1 MFKAGGKAMRFKAL
15 KTFTG
20 KISMYQG
27 EERTILDQKLI
38 DDLLNAH
45 YIEQAVEKKAERK
58 VTKKKTPKGG

>member
-1 MFKAGGKAMRFKAL
+1 MRFKAL

>member
-1 MFKAGGKAMRFKAL
+1 MRFKAL

-45 YIEQAVEKKAERK
+45 YIEQVVEKKAERK

>member
-1 MFKAGGKAMRFKAL
+1 MRFKAL

-45 YIEQAVEKKAERK
+45 YIVQVVEKKAERK